1 MMIEQRTE
9 EWLEARRGKI
19 TASQVHKLVNIKN
32 PEAPFSETAMTY
44 MHRLIAERMGAAIEE
59 LNLEVLEYGKEQ
71 EPYARQAYRNTT
83 DRLVFDAP
91 FRTLLGYDY
100 IGASPDGLSFEN
112 DDPLEN
118 PYIGQEIKCPVKEE
132 KHVAYMLGKMPKE
145 YYAQMQLNML
155 VHEVD
160 KWDFISYHPNFKQH
174 SLFITTIEADKDY
187 QAIMLERCIRFE
199 KELQQKLNQLKE
211 AA

>member
-1 MMIEQRTE
+1 MIEQRTA

-19 TASQVHKLVNIKN
+19 TASQVYKLINTKN
-32 PEAPFSETAMTY
+32 PDAPFSETAMTY
-44 MHRLIAERMGAAIEE
+44 MHRLIAERMGAAIDE

-71 EPYARQAYRNTT
+71 EPYARQAYRNKT

-91 FRTLLGYDY
+91 FRTLEQYDF
-100 IGASPDGLSFEN
+100 IGASPDGLSFPD
-112 DDPLEN
+112 DDPLQS
-118 PYIGQEIKCPVKEE
+118 PYLGQEIKCPVKEE

-155 VHEVD
+155 VQNVN
-160 KWDFISYHPNFKQH
+160 KWDFISYHPNFKQQ
-174 SLFITTIEADKDY
+174 SLFITTVDADKDY
-187 QAIMLERCIRFE
+187 QGIMLERCIRFE
-199 KELQQKLNQLKE
+199 KELQQKLTQLKE

>member
-1 MMIEQRTE
+1 MIEQGTQA
-9 EWLEARRGKI
+9 WLEARRGKV
-19 TASQVHKLVNIKN
+19 TASQVYKLINLKN
-32 PEAPFSETAMTY
+32 PEATFSETALTY
-44 MHRLIAERMGAAIEE
+44 MHRLIAERMGATIEE

-71 EPYARQAYRNTT
+71 EPYARQAYRNKT

-91 FRTLLGYDY
+91 FRTLSGHGYV
-100 IGASPDGLSFEN
+100 GASPDGLSFEN

-118 PYIGQEIKCPVKEE
+118 PYLGQEIKCPVKEE

-155 VHEVD
+155 VHNVD
-160 KWDFISYHPNFKQH
+160 KWDFISYHPNFKDK
-174 SLFITTIEADKDY
+174 SLFITTVDADKEY
-187 QAIMLERCIRFE
+187 QKIMLDRCIRFE
-199 KELQQKLNQLKE
+199 KELQEKLTQLRE